1 MPCKD
6 AMIEN
11 VISLTPDTTVEE
23 ALKRLETERIRTAP
37 VISSDNTLLG
47 MFGFMSVM
55 KNVLPVSVTMVDG
68 LEHLDFAR
76 GAKPDIA
83 NRLRDIKTKS
93 VQDAMELKPTTI
105 SPDLSVWEGILKL
118 TKHGSPLPVV
128 ESGTNKFLGILTE
141 QSAISE
147 LELIVSSSS

>member
-6 AMIEN
+6 AMIEK
-11 VISLTPDTTVEE
+11 VISLTPDMNVED
-23 ALKRLETERIRTAP
+23 ALHILENERIRTAP
-37 VISSDNTLLG
+37 VLSKDNTLLG

-55 KNVLPVSVTMVDG
+55 RQVLPVSVTMPNG

-83 NRLRDIKTKS
+83 KRISETKS
-93 VQDAMELKPTTI
+93 KTVEAAMEQEPITI
-105 SPDLSVWEGILKL
+105 SPDLSVWEGILML

-128 ESGTNKFLGILTE
+128 ESGTHKFLGILTE
-141 QSAISE
+141 QSAITE
-147 LELIVSSSS
+147 LEHIVSSSS

>member
-1 MPCKD
+1 MT
-6 AMIEN
+6 N
-11 VISLTPDTTVEE
+11 
-23 ALKRLETERIRTAP
+23 
-37 VISSDNTLLG
+37 
-47 MFGFMSVM
+47 
-55 KNVLPVSVTMVDG
+55 G

-83 NRLRDIKTKS
+83 KRINQIKSKTVES
-93 VQDAMELKPTTI
+93 AMEQDPFTI

-128 ESGTNKFLGILTE
+128 ENGTNKFLGLLTE

>member
-6 AMIEN
+6 AMIEK
-11 VISLTPDTTVEE
+11 VISLTPDMIVED
-23 ALKRLETERIRTAP
+23 ALHILEHEKIRTAP
-37 VISSDNTLLG
+37 VISSDNRLLG

-55 KNVLPVSVTMVDG
+55 RQVLPVSVTMTNG

-83 NRLRDIKTKS
+83 KRINEIKSKPVES
-93 VQDAMELKPTTI
+93 AMEQEPITI

-128 ESGTNKFLGILTE
+128 ESGTQKFLGILTE

>member
-6 AMIEN
+6 AMIDK
-11 VISLTPDTTVEE
+11 VISLTPDLTIEE
-23 ALKRLETERIRTAP
+23 ALAILEAERIRTAP
-37 VISSDNTLLG
+37 VLSKDNTLLG

-55 KNVLPVSVTMVDG
+55 KKVLPVSVTMADG

-83 NRLRDIKTKS
+83 NRLKDLKAKT
-93 VQDAMELKPTTI
+93 VDCAMDEKPTVL

-128 ESGTNKFLGILTE
+128 ESQTNTFLGILTE
-141 QSAISE
+141 QSAITE
-147 LELIVSSSS
+147 LEQITSGSS